1 MKYLF
6 HFLLLGLL
14 TAACV
19 SEKKAQN
26 QAFAFYQQHPLALAV
41 HCLEKFPLQKQYVAG
56 KTVFRVD
63 TVYAQPTG
71 LSPLHEKKPTT
82 IIRYISRVDTIYE
95 ESTVKIALCQAENND
110 LKAQLAHSTQTEK
123 QAAALSL
130 KRLWLL
136 ILMSVLCFLQFF
148 VSIKRFFSSFF

>member
-1 MKYLF
+1 MISV
-6 HFLLLGLL
+6 
-14 TAACV
+14 ACV

-41 HCLEKFPLQKQYVAG
+41 NCLEKFPLQKQYVAG
-56 KTVFRVD
+56 KTIFHVD
-63 TVYAQPTG
+63 TVFAQPSE

-110 LKAQLAHSTQTEK
+110 LKAQLARAAQTEK
-123 QAAALSL
+123 QSAALSL

-148 VSIKRFFSSFF
+148 ISLKRFFSSFF